1 MRAYWQDS
9 RKPRYSLLVALP
21 LFIIYQV
28 LEALEPA
35 THGGTLRNGADVI
48 LETLFSRL
56 AGPRGPLLLM
66 VCLVAAGLWLVI
78 RDYRKSGR
86 ELRFPVL
93 VLMLGEATLL
103 ALCFG
108 IIVSA
113 ITSQLVRPT
122 AMLQRDVSQLAVSTR
137 LMLSLGAGLY
147 EELLFRVLL
156 VGSVGWAG
164 RRLLGFRPLVA
175 GIWAALIGAVIF
187 SAFHYVGPYG
197 DPLTAY
203 SFVFRTIAGLAFSAL
218 FLLRGF
224 GITAWTHALYDAFLL
239 LR

>member
-21 LFIIYQV
+21 LFIVYQV
-28 LEALEPA
+28 LEALEPP
-35 THGGTLRNGADVI
+35 THGGALRNGADVI

-56 AGPRGPLLLM
+56 AGPRGPLLLV

-93 VLMLGEATLL
+93 VLMLGEAALL

-156 VGSVGWAG
+156 VGSVAWAG

-197 DPLTAY
+197 DQLTAY
-203 SFVFRTIAGLAFSAL
+203 SFVFRTIA
-218 FLLRGF
+218 
-224 GITAWTHALYDAFLL
+224 
-239 LR
+239 

>member
-35 THGGTLRNGADVI
+35 THGGALRNGADVI

-93 VLMLGEATLL
+93 VLMLGRRRCSRSASASPSARSRRSWCARRRCRRRCCSAT
-103 ALCFG
+103 CR
-108 IIVSA
+108 SW
-113 ITSQLVRPT
+113 PC
-122 AMLQRDVSQLAVSTR
+122 
-137 LMLSLGAGLY
+137 
-147 EELLFRVLL
+147 
-156 VGSVGWAG
+156 
-164 RRLLGFRPLVA
+164 RRG
-175 GIWAALIGAVIF
+175 
-187 SAFHYVGPYG
+187 
-197 DPLTAY
+197 
-203 SFVFRTIAGLAFSAL
+203 
-218 FLLRGF
+218 
-224 GITAWTHALYDAFLL
+224 
-239 LR
+239 